1 MRRLLVI
8 GIGMGEAEG
17 LTGHAMSALA
27 RADVF
32 FLLDKSEGAGE
43 LVAAR
48 EALIARFGRPGHRV
62 VRAPSPPRRP
72 AALQGARESYEG
84 AVADWHGARAAL
96 LAGLIAEE
104 LPPEGTGALLV
115 WGDPMLYD
123 STLRV
128 LAMARA
134 QADFS
139 IEVVPGLTALQVL
152 CAAHAIP
159 LNAIGEEVALTTGRN
174 VAQVTPASPAF
185 AVLLDDGSG
194 LAALAARGFDG
205 EVWWGANLGT
215 SAQVL
220 RHGRLGDVASE
231 IAEVRAQVKAARGW
245 VMDVWLAGRDGESR
259 DPQGLDV

>member
-1 MRRLLVI
+1 MRRVLVI

-17 LTGHAMSALA
+17 LTGHAISALA
-27 RADVF
+27 RAEVF
-32 FLLDKSEGAGE
+32 FLLDKGEGARE

-48 EALIARFGRPGHRV
+48 EKLIARFGAPGHRV

-72 AALQGARESYEG
+72 AALDTARKAYEG
-84 AVADWHGARAAL
+84 AVADWHDARARL
-96 LAGLIAEE
+96 LAGLIAGE
-104 LPPEGTGALLV
+104 LPEEGTGAILV

-128 LAMARA
+128 LRAARA
-134 QADFS
+134 QAEFS
-139 IEVVPGLTALQVL
+139 IEVFPGLTALQAL
-152 CAAHAIP
+152 CAAHGIP

-174 VAQVTPASPAF
+174 VAQATPASPAF

-194 LAALAARGFDG
+194 LAALAARGFDA
-205 EVWWGANLGT
+205 ELWWGANLGT

-220 RHGRLGDVASE
+220 RHGRLGDVAGE

-245 VMDVWLAGRDGESR
+245 VMDVWLARALPPG
-259 DPQGLDV
+259 